1 MSSKFHIGERLP
13 GLVDRLVESYLADE
27 RTRHID
33 RAHLPSRAEIICII
47 NLLLE
52 LAYPGY
58 YGRQNLNCHN
68 VRFHVGELLPRLSE
82 KLHDQIYQALCYR
95 RETNGAVQAAR
106 ADQEG
111 DGGLCESPAREL
123 TLAFL
128 SRIPDIREMLAG
140 DVQAAY
146 DGDPA
151 APDTDEVILAYPGV
165 MAITVYRFAHE
176 LYKMDVPLIPRIM
189 TEYAHQI
196 TGVDIHP
203 GARIGRNFFID
214 HATGVVIGETSEIGN
229 NVKLYQ
235 GVTLGALSFPKDERG
250 RLIRGQKRHPTVKD
264 RVTVYANATVLGGE
278 TNLGAN
284 SIVGASVFL
293 TSSIPDNAMVRLKD
307 PELRIRKMR
316 AVDETPLEP
325 DWVLDFQI

>member
-1 MSSKFHIGERLP
+1 MPSKFQIGERLP
-13 GLVDRLVESYLADE
+13 ELVDRIVESYMSDE

-33 RAHLPSRAEIICII
+33 RVYLPSRSEIVCII
-47 NLLLE
+47 KLLLE

-58 YGRQNLNCHN
+58 YGRQNLNRHN
-68 VRFHVGELLPRLSE
+68 VRFHVGELLPRLGE
-82 KLHDQIYQALCYR
+82 KLYDQIHQALCYQQ
-95 RETNGAVQAAR
+95 ETTAAPGSCAEPCDR
-106 ADQEG
+106 H
-111 DGGLCESPAREL
+111 AREL
-123 TLAFL
+123 SVAFL
-128 SRIPDIREMLAG
+128 ARIPDIREMLAG

-151 APDTDEVILAYPGV
+151 AINMDEVILAYPGV
-165 MAITVYRFAHE
+165 LAITVYRFAHE
-176 LYKMDVPLIPRIM
+176 LYNMNVPLIPRTM
-189 TEYAHQI
+189 TEHAHQL

-203 GARIGRNFFID
+203 GAKIGRNFFID

-250 RLIRGQKRHPTVKD
+250 RLIRGHKRHPTLKD
-264 RVTVYANATVLGGE
+264 RVTLYANATVLGGE
-278 TNLGAN
+278 TVLGEN
-284 SIVGASVFL
+284 SMVGASVFL

-307 PELRIRKMR
+307 PELRVRKLR
-316 AVDETPLEP
+316 PADEEPLEP